1 MTTPTDAY
9 APTDASYVLLAEF
22 GITHVAAAGFLQ
34 LRQASGT
41 YPVLFSWYWLCA
53 SGALLLLAASLAYA
67 RLQHALLDVALRAG
81 MHFHL
86 AVLVVLLSFLAL
98 AAGGPRCPTASL
110 LLGARAQESETWLWP
125 LGTVIGLTLVTVQFL
140 LSFFISSASSPAAAR
155 CGSAGEQAYR
165 TCLTVVALGTF
176 MQLALHVQ
184 LQQLC
189 MPAFASAPLDADCLP
204 ESIDALSSLG
214 AGELV
219 AKYWTCVAKTAVL
232 LAVDLLGL
240 AANTL
245 QLLWGLVVEFLPGGL
260 GYSTGQTT
268 EPSPGQSFLC
278 RFRVL
283 LACIWPVGVVWWY
296 TWHEHTSECM
306 LVFRT
311 YNIVAAS
318 LFSASAAWLFVHNLS
333 SADGASSPPRPAAH
347 QQPRSTACF
356 IGTQQTH
363 MTNTRLGR
371 KAKLN

>member
-1 MTTPTDAY
+1 MTTRTDAY

-125 LGTVIGLTLVTVQFL
+125 LGTVIGVTLATVQFL
-140 LSFFISSASSPAAAR
+140 LCFFVASSSSPAAAR
-155 CGSAGEQAYR
+155 SGSAAEQAYR

-176 MQLALHVQ
+176 TQLALHVQ
-184 LQQLC
+184 LQHLC
-189 MPAFASAPLDADCLP
+189 VPVFALASPALGDDCAS
-204 ESIDALSSLG
+204 ESIDALASLG
-214 AGELV
+214 AGGVL
-219 AKYWTCVAKTAVL
+219 AKYWTCFAKTAGL
-232 LAVDLLGL
+232 LAVDLLAV
-240 AANTL
+240 AADVL
-245 QLLWGLVVEFLPGGL
+245 RLLWSLALQFMPASLGVSASGQRPGHHAWQA
-260 GYSTGQTT
+260 S
-268 EPSPGQSFLC
+268 LC
-278 RFRVL
+278 RAWMV

-318 LFSASAAWLFVHNLS
+318 IFSASAAWLFAHKLGNIG
-333 SADGASSPPRPAAH
+333 GAHSPPPVIK
-347 QQPRSTACF
+347 QQYKNTACF
-356 IGTQQTH
+356 IGTQQTRQ
-363 MTNTRLGR
+363 TSTRLH
-371 KAKLN
+371 KKTN